1 MYIFEPTVATGTI
14 CPLSILGAPQTIS
27 QTSLSPI
34 SIEVTLSLS
43 ALGCLPHSNTLPA
56 TTPAKPPFIDS
67 KLDIFS
73 TSNPKLVRISDISS
87 GE

>member
-43 ALGCLPHSNTLPA
+43 AFGCLPLFNSLPA
-56 TTPAKPPFIDS
+56 TTPAYRPFLDS
-67 KLDIFS
+67 NLDIFS